1 MLGLGGWLLGTLI
14 VLTTMPG
21 VSFDNQL
28 VAVVAAGVPVG
39 LGARFA
45 WVNRAWSAK
54 AKITGFA
61 AAMIGALIGASLWF
75 NATSS
80 LLSIVTA
87 IFGAAVGAN
96 LILLILN
103 MTGMTGDCPIAS
115 ASRRSE
121 CWRRQW
127 PLPDMPGLRPLT
139 SRRRAPGNDQ
149 IRRFDRAAVRLLR
162 GRVRGPFAWC

>member
-87 IFGAAVGAN
+87 IVGAAVGAI
-96 LILLILN
+96 LILLILD
-103 MTGMTGDCPIAS
+103 MTGDRSNRKRFPAVGVLAAPMATAGHARPATVDKPS
-115 ASRRSE
+115 ARTLE
-121 CWRRQW
+121 
-127 PLPDMPGLRPLT
+127 
-139 SRRRAPGNDQ
+139 
-149 IRRFDRAAVRLLR
+149 
-162 GRVRGPFAWC
+162 